1 MYSGNDN
8 WSYEESNNNE
18 KKKSRLENS
27 SIKRENNSS
36 STHTHVHHHHIH
48 HHLVLDDQT
57 PSDTNPTSSTNQK
70 KRKHCETLNI
80 KSTTNSTNDGDYQLV
95 QNEILYSMTNSY
107 EVLEYLGRG
116 TFGQVVKCW
125 KKGTNEVVAI
135 KILKNHPSYARQGQ
149 IEVSILS
156 RLGQENADQFN
167 LVRAYE
173 VFTHKNHTCLVFEML
188 EQNLYDYLKQQ
199 KFSPLPLKSIRP
211 IIQQVCVALAKL
223 KQLGLIHADTKPEN
237 IMLLDP
243 RRQPFK
249 VKLIDFGSAS
259 PVEKAIQ
266 STYLQSRYYRAIEI
280 LLGLPFN
287 ESIDMWSLGCVM
299 AELFL
304 GWPLYPGSSEY
315 DQIRYIS
322 QTQGL
327 PSQPMLEQGQKTSK
341 FFYFNNY
348 QWKLKSPEQYE
359 RETGIKSKEA
369 RKFIFKN
376 IDDIQHIHLKQDFV
390 PNQLQAEKLD
400 RLFFVDLLKKM
411 IHLDK
416 NLRITPNQALNHPFI
431 TMDHLVDYANC
442 NNVRQ
447 SVQMMEVCKKTGT
460 YPINHFTNPVRPPG
474 NEILVS
480 YPLPPAAY
488 FIPPYQV
495 GTPLFV
501 PVGPTDRPFLI
512 NNPTW
517 SQLLIPP
524 SFVGLFN
531 RRLTTNDFSN
541 QSYLPGSESFQ
552 ININE
557 NTRNNPRQQQPQQQ
571 QQQQQQRSVSVITL
585 SSDEDDEQP
594 PRVAPPPP
602 IISSQTI
609 NPNRSNIKRERISI
623 DHRTQNPINS
633 SLYPDR
639 LNTDE
644 NLFNGFV
651 SNDPRSIE
659 MLMYGVNGQIDRNDI
674 RLY

>member
-1 MYSGNDN
+1 MFSGSWLSDK
-8 WSYEESNNNE
+8 SDSNSNIYYQQN
-18 KKKSRLENS
+18 KKSRLDNS
-27 SIKRENNSS
+27 MKRENSS

-57 PSDTNPTSSTNQK
+57 PSNSNSNSTSNSISISNNK
-70 KRKHCETLNI
+70 KRKHCETINI
-80 KSTTNSTNDGDYQLV
+80 KTTNSSNDGDYQLV
-95 QNEILYSMTNSY
+95 QNEVLYSMTNSY

-173 VFTHKNHTCLVFEML
+173 VFQHKNHTCLVFEML

-199 KFSPLPLKSIRP
+199 KFAPLPLKSIRP
-211 IIQQVCVALAKL
+211 IIQQVCVALSKL
-223 KQLGLIHADTKPEN
+223 KELGLIHADTKPEN

-327 PSQPMLEQGQKTSK
+327 PNQNILEQGQKTSR
-341 FFYFNNY
+341 FFHFVNY
-348 QWKLKSPEQYE
+348 QWKLKTAEQYE

-376 IDDIQHIHLKQDFV
+376 IDDIQHIHLKQDLQS
-390 PNQLQAEKLD
+390 NQLQAEKLD

-411 IHLDK
+411 IHLDQT
-416 NLRITPNQALNHPFI
+416 LRITPNQALHHPFI
-431 TMDHLVDYANC
+431 TMDHLVDYTNC

-447 SVQMMEVCKKTGT
+447 SVQMMEVCKK
-460 YPINHFTNPVRPPG
+460 PNNFNFNHFTTQIRQPA

-501 PVGPTDRPFLI
+501 PVAPTDRPFLI

-531 RRLTTNDFSN
+531 RRLTTNDFPSTN
-541 QSYLPGSESFQ
+541 YIPQQTFQ
-552 ININE
+552 FNLNE
-557 NTRNNPRQQQPQQQ
+557 NNLNNNHNNNNHRQRP
-571 QQQQQQRSVSVITL
+571 VSVITL

-594 PRVAPPPP
+594 PPRVAPPHPP
-602 IISSQTI
+602 SLNSNINLNSNSIS
-609 NPNRSNIKRERISI
+609 NNRSNIKRERISI
-623 DHRTQNPINS
+623 DHRTQ
-633 SLYPDR
+633 
-639 LNTDE
+639 
-644 NLFNGFV
+644 V
-651 SNDPRSIE
+651 SI
-659 MLMYGVNGQIDRNDI
+659 LI
-674 RLY
+674 

>member
-1 MYSGNDN
+1 MYSN
-8 WSYEESNNNE
+8 WLPEDCSSPSSSSLVSSGSS
-18 KKKSRLENS
+18 KKSRLEVNS
-27 SIKRENNSS
+27 MKRESS
-36 STHTHVHHHHIH
+36 SRSTHTHVHHHHIH
-48 HHLVLDDQT
+48 HHLVLDEQ
-57 PSDTNPTSSTNQK
+57 STNNNSENPNQK
-70 KRKHCETLNI
+70 KRKHCETTGNASSVATNSNVVNTAAVATTAAAVGSTSNV
-80 KSTTNSTNDGDYQLV
+80 KAVATASTTTTTATATSSSNNNDGDYQLV
-95 QNEILYSMTNSY
+95 QNEVLYSMTNSY

-211 IIQQVCVALAKL
+211 IIQQVCVALSKL

-327 PSQPMLEQGQKTSK
+327 PQQSLLQQGQKTSR
-341 FFYFNNY
+341 FFNFNNF
-348 QWKLKSPEQYE
+348 QWKFKTPEQYE

-369 RKFIFKN
+369 RKFIFN
-376 IDDIQHIHLKQDFV
+376 SIDDIQHIHLKQQQDSTSSSSSSSSSSTSSTSTSTSI
-390 PNQLQAEKLD
+390 QSQADKLD
-400 RLFFVDLLKKM
+400 RQYFVDLLKKM
-411 IHLDK
+411 IHLDQHQ
-416 NLRITPNQALNHPFI
+416 RITPNQALHHPFI
-431 TMDHLVDYANC
+431 TMEHLVDFANC
-442 NNVRQ
+442 NKSLSLSLSHSLPSSCSVRQ
-447 SVQMMEVCKKTGT
+447 SVQMMEVCKKTPN
-460 YPINHFTNPVRPPG
+460 YSFNHFPQEV
-474 NEILVS
+474 ILVERS
-480 YPLPPAAY
+480 
-488 FIPPYQV
+488 I
-495 GTPLFV
+495 
-501 PVGPTDRPFLI
+501 I
-512 NNPTW
+512 NT
-517 SQLLIPP
+517 SSFSLLA
-524 SFVGLFN
+524 
-531 RRLTTNDFSN
+531 
-541 QSYLPGSESFQ
+541 
-552 ININE
+552 
-557 NTRNNPRQQQPQQQ
+557 
-571 QQQQQQRSVSVITL
+571 
-585 SSDEDDEQP
+585 SS
-594 PRVAPPPP
+594 
-602 IISSQTI
+602 
-609 NPNRSNIKRERISI
+609 ISI
-623 DHRTQNPINS
+623 GIGS
-633 SLYPDR
+633 SSSSR
-639 LNTDE
+639 
-644 NLFNGFV
+644 
-651 SNDPRSIE
+651 RSCRGGSGSSE
-659 MLMYGVNGQIDRNDI
+659 
-674 RLY
+674 

>member
-1 MYSGNDN
+1 MYGVNGSWLSSGSGSDN
-8 WSYEESNNNE
+8 IYSSQN
-18 KKKSRLENS
+18 KKTRLDNS
-27 SIKRENNSS
+27 MKRENSSS

-48 HHLVLDDQT
+48 HHLVLDGQT
-57 PSDTNPTSSTNQK
+57 PSNSNSTSNSNSNNNK
-70 KRKHCETLNI
+70 KRKHCETTNNC
-80 KSTTNSTNDGDYQLV
+80 KTTNSSSDGDYQLV
-95 QNEILYSMTNSY
+95 QNEVLYSMTNSY

-327 PSQPMLEQGQKTSK
+327 PNQTMLEQGQKTSK
-341 FFYFNNY
+341 FFFFNNY
-348 QWKLKSPEQYE
+348 QWKLKTSEQYE

-369 RKFIFKN
+369 RKFILKN
-376 IDDIQHIHLKQDFV
+376 IDDIQHIHLKQDFLS
-390 PNQLQAEKLD
+390 NQLQAEKLD

-411 IHLDK
+411 IHLDQTS
-416 NLRITPNQALNHPFI
+416 RITPNQALQHPFI

-442 NNVRQ
+442 NKYLFIYIY
-447 SVQMMEVCKKTGT
+447 SF
-460 YPINHFTNPVRPPG
+460 IHSFLS
-474 NEILVS
+474 LV
-480 YPLPPAAY
+480 LDKV
-488 FIPPYQV
+488 F
-495 GTPLFV
+495 
-501 PVGPTDRPFLI
+501 
-512 NNPTW
+512 
-517 SQLLIPP
+517 
-524 SFVGLFN
+524 
-531 RRLTTNDFSN
+531 
-541 QSYLPGSESFQ
+541 
-552 ININE
+552 
-557 NTRNNPRQQQPQQQ
+557 
-571 QQQQQQRSVSVITL
+571 
-585 SSDEDDEQP
+585 
-594 PRVAPPPP
+594 
-602 IISSQTI
+602 
-609 NPNRSNIKRERISI
+609 K
-623 DHRTQNPINS
+623 
-633 SLYPDR
+633 
-639 LNTDE
+639 
-644 NLFNGFV
+644 
-651 SNDPRSIE
+651 
-659 MLMYGVNGQIDRNDI
+659 
-674 RLY
+674 